1 MPNLDELKSQ
11 AKRLRASLA
20 GTTPISHA
28 MALEAIAKQHGYRD
42 WNTIHAACANAPPAP
57 VWQVGQ
63 IVTGAYMG
71 HPVRGVIKS
80 VSAWAEGRMTRL
92 SIDLDDPVNVSAFDS
107 FDVTRRRLK
116 ANIGKDGAT
125 VEKTSNGVPHLKLDF

>member
-20 GTTPISHA
+20 GTTPISHVK
-28 MALEAIAKQHGYRD
+28 ALEAVAKQHGYRD
-42 WNTIHAACANAPPAP
+42 WNTSHAACANAPPAP
-57 VWQVGQ
+57 AWQVGQ
-63 IVTGAYMG
+63 TVTGAYMG

-80 VSAWAEGRMTRL
+80 VSAWAEGRMTHL

-107 FDVTRRRLK
+107 FDVMSRRLK